1 MRAAAAVRCV
11 MGVVGAVALIGC
23 SAQDDWIARIDG
35 REISLGE
42 LQAAVA
48 PRVESEPDAPRD
60 ELLQQELERLVV
72 ERIAL
77 NRAEVLDVEVGEA
90 EVRGRIRKL
99 AGADD
104 RAATEIA
111 SREYLEQ
118 LRRQMTIDRA
128 AVLDLADRVQV
139 TESAIVHFFEQHRDE
154 YTQPERVE
162 IRQIV
167 LAEEEKAHKL
177 LAEIRQGADFAEL
190 ARQYSIAPE
199 AAQGGLLPPFAKG
212 EMPEEFDRA
221 FTLRP
226 QQVSPVTA
234 SAFGFHIFKHEATLS
249 AQEPVLDELHDRVRL
264 RLERERLAELRREWM
279 RALRLAADI
288 RVNDELLVSLE

>member
-1 MRAAAAVRCV
+1 MTGAARCAIGLLGAAT
-11 MGVVGAVALIGC
+11 LIGC
-23 SAQDDWIARIDG
+23 SAQDEWIARVDG

-42 LQAAVA
+42 LEAALA

-60 ELLQQELERLVV
+60 ELVQQELERLVV

-77 NRAEVLDVEVGEA
+77 NRALALDVEVSEA
-90 EVRGRIRKL
+90 EVRGRIREL

-104 RAATEIA
+104 VAATEIA

-128 AVLDLADRVQV
+128 AVLDMADRVQI
-139 TESAIVHFFEQHRDE
+139 TESAIVHSFEQHRDE
-154 YTQPERVE
+154 YAEPERVQ

-167 LAEEEKAHKL
+167 VAEEEKAHKL
-177 LAEIRQGADFAEL
+177 LAEIREGADFAEL
-190 ARQYSIAPE
+190 ARQHSIAPE
-199 AAQGGLLPPFAKG
+199 AAQDGLLPAFAKG

-221 FTLRP
+221 FALRP
-226 QQVSPVTA
+226 HQVSPVTA
-234 SAFGFHIFKHEATLS
+234 SAFGFHIFKHEATLP
-249 AQEPVLDELHDRVRL
+249 AREPVLEEVRDRVRL

>member
-1 MRAAAAVRCV
+1 MR
-11 MGVVGAVALIGC
+11 GAVSCAMRVLGVAALIGC

-42 LQAAVA
+42 LEAALA

-77 NRAEVLDVEVGEA
+77 NRAELLDVEVSDA
-90 EVRGRIRKL
+90 EVRRRIREL
-99 AGADD
+99 AGADEA
-104 RAATEIA
+104 AATEIA

-128 AVLDLADRVQV
+128 VVLDLADRVQI
-139 TESAIVHFFEQHRDE
+139 TESAIVHSFEQHRDE
-154 YTQPERVE
+154 YTQPERVQ

-167 LAEEEKAHKL
+167 LAEEETAHKL

-190 ARQYSIAPE
+190 ARQHSIAPE
-199 AAQGGLLPPFAKG
+199 AIEGGLLPAFAKG

-221 FTLRP
+221 FALRP

-234 SAFGFHIFKHEATLS
+234 SAFGFHIFKHEASLPTE
-249 AQEPVLDELHDRVRL
+249 EPVLEELRDRVRL
-264 RLERERLAELRREWM
+264 RLERERLAELRREWV